1 MIEKMIQ
8 EAKVIVC
15 IGSGGVGKTTTAAA
29 IGVRA
34 AQVGKK
40 VLVLTIDPAKRLAT
54 TLGIEGK
61 SDITRVPGQNFK
73 GELYA
78 SVIDHQKVFD
88 EFVDKAAEQAPLAA
102 GLKNNRLYKQL
113 STNLSGSQDFTAVE
127 KLYSCYKSG
136 EFDLIILDTPP
147 AKHAIDFLRAPEK
160 LAALFNQ
167 QITQWF
173 SQQKSSGK
181 NLIQNLINL
190 STQQVF
196 KVLENLT
203 GSQFISELRDFF
215 SKIEGWQNKLQERTS
230 AVHRLLTSDQ
240 TQFVLVTSFDAAKLK
255 EAEALAKELRKNG
268 YYLRELILNR
278 AYPDWLNEKKNESFT
293 HESIKN
299 LYGQFVNYYSD
310 RQTLFE
316 QLTKKLPGDIHV
328 TRIQEMKSDISDL
341 KGLEELCVKL

>member
-1 MIEKMIQ
+1 MIEQMIQ

-34 AQVGKK
+34 AQDGKK

-73 GELYA
+73 GELFA

-88 EFVDKAAEQAPLAA
+88 EFVDKAAEQAPLAS
-102 GLKNNRLYKQL
+102 GLKKNRLYQQL

-136 EFDLIILDTPP
+136 EFDLIVLDTPP

-173 SQQKSSGK
+173 SQQKSGGK
-181 NLIQNLINL
+181 NLIMNLINL

-215 SKIEGWQNKLQERTS
+215 SKIEGWQNKLHERTS
-230 AVHRLLTSDQ
+230 AAHRLLISDQ

-255 EAEALAKELRKNG
+255 EAESLAKELRKNG

-278 AYPDWLNEKKNESFT
+278 AYPDWLDDRDVENIQSD
-293 HESIKN
+293 SVRR
-299 LYGQFVNYYSD
+299 LYGQFVSYYHD

-316 QLTKKLPGDIHV
+316 QLTNKLPGDIHV
-328 TRIQEMKSDISDL
+328 TRIQEMKSDINDL
-341 KGLEELCVKL
+341 KGLEELCLKL